1 MEKNA
6 SNLVKAEFRVFRLQN
21 SKARVS
27 EQRIELYQLGPDFQ
41 RRLHSYTDK
50 AVCTQTGA
58 WMLLSIGTDPCVHL
72 SQVVKSKELPSPG
85 QRYIDSK
92 VVKTRAE
99 GEWLSFDVTEAV
111 HEWLHHKERN
121 FGFKISLHCPC
132 CTFVPSNNY
141 IIPNKSEE
149 LEARFA
155 GIDDSYIYS
164 SGDGKAFRS
173 SRKKYSGKTPHLLL
187 MLLPSYRLESQ
198 QPSRRKKRALDA
210 AYCFRNVQD
219 NCCLRQLYID
229 FKRDLGWKW
238 IHEPKGYHANFC
250 AGACPYLWSSDT
262 QHSRVL
268 SLYNTINPE
277 ASASPCCVS
286 QDLEPLTILYY
297 IGKTPKIEQLSNMI
311 ATVALNQ
318 VNLALTGSSLYRKS
332 VGYEAATLAIV
343 VMVHWLEL
351 PFQDTVLSGDSSSRS
366 AATHSPF
373 QRTPSEVEWEAVI
386 TLIPLYNYCQRM
398 MTFNAEQHKYG
409 NDSCHWKPF
418 VKRSF
423 HIKQLGGLDYDSGD
437 VYTARRHLLL
447 AHVNWLGLV
456 GIRLLQEHL
465 LRDAKN
471 PSTQNLLLL
480 YLWSINPRAG
490 SNVFATPSGKKNN
503 QTKNLA
509 AEHGGGVM
517 VQPPNCCRRP
527 KKSCVPAAELPPSM
541 KHTVTERPPN
551 SRRP

>member
-1 MEKNA
+1 EQCSLSLKKIISHCLLADAIPPSYYSLYFRIVRFDVSAMEKNA

-27 EQRIELYQLGPDFQ
+27 EQRIELYQVL
-41 RRLHSYTDK
+41 
-50 AVCTQTGA
+50 
-58 WMLLSIGTDPCVHL
+58 
-72 SQVVKSKELPSPG
+72 KSKELSSPG

-111 HEWLHHKERN
+111 HEWLHHRDRN
-121 FGFKISLHCPC
+121 LGFKISLHCPC

-155 GIDDSYIYS
+155 GIDDYTYS
-164 SGDGKAFRS
+164 SGDVKALKS
-173 SRKKYSGKTPHLLL
+173 NRKKYSGKTPHLLL

-219 NCCLRQLYID
+219 NCCLRPLYID

-311 ATVALNQ
+311 V
-318 VNLALTGSSLYRKS
+318 
-332 VGYEAATLAIV
+332 
-343 VMVHWLEL
+343 
-351 PFQDTVLSGDSSSRS
+351 
-366 AATHSPF
+366 
-373 QRTPSEVEWEAVI
+373 
-386 TLIPLYNYCQRM
+386 
-398 MTFNAEQHKYG
+398 
-409 NDSCHWKPF
+409 
-418 VKRSF
+418 
-423 HIKQLGGLDYDSGD
+423 
-437 VYTARRHLLL
+437 
-447 AHVNWLGLV
+447 
-456 GIRLLQEHL
+456 
-465 LRDAKN
+465 
-471 PSTQNLLLL
+471 
-480 YLWSINPRAG
+480 
-490 SNVFATPSGKKNN
+490 
-503 QTKNLA
+503 
-509 AEHGGGVM
+509 
-517 VQPPNCCRRP
+517 
-527 KKSCVPAAELPPSM
+527 KSCKCS
-541 KHTVTERPPN
+541 
-551 SRRP
+551 

>member
-1 MEKNA
+1 MHCYLLSVLLTVDLATVALSLSTCSTLDMDQFMRKRIEAIRGQILSKLKLTSPPDEYPEPEEVPPEVISIYNSTRDLLQEKANHRAATCERERSDEEYYAKEVYKIDMQPVYPENAIPPSYYSLYFRIVRFDVSAMEKNA

-27 EQRIELYQLGPDFQ
+27 EQRIELYQVL
-41 RRLHSYTDK
+41 
-50 AVCTQTGA
+50 
-58 WMLLSIGTDPCVHL
+58 
-72 SQVVKSKELPSPG
+72 KSKELPSPG

-111 HEWLHHKERN
+111 HEWLHHRDRN
-121 FGFKISLHCPC
+121 LGFKISLHCPC

-155 GIDDSYIYS
+155 GIDDYTYS
-164 SGDGKAFRS
+164 SGDVKALKS
-173 SRKKYSGKTPHLLL
+173 NRKKYSGKTPHLLL

-219 NCCLRQLYID
+219 NCCLRPLYID

-311 ATVALNQ
+311 V
-318 VNLALTGSSLYRKS
+318 
-332 VGYEAATLAIV
+332 
-343 VMVHWLEL
+343 
-351 PFQDTVLSGDSSSRS
+351 
-366 AATHSPF
+366 
-373 QRTPSEVEWEAVI
+373 
-386 TLIPLYNYCQRM
+386 
-398 MTFNAEQHKYG
+398 
-409 NDSCHWKPF
+409 
-418 VKRSF
+418 
-423 HIKQLGGLDYDSGD
+423 
-437 VYTARRHLLL
+437 
-447 AHVNWLGLV
+447 
-456 GIRLLQEHL
+456 
-465 LRDAKN
+465 
-471 PSTQNLLLL
+471 
-480 YLWSINPRAG
+480 
-490 SNVFATPSGKKNN
+490 
-503 QTKNLA
+503 
-509 AEHGGGVM
+509 
-517 VQPPNCCRRP
+517 
-527 KKSCVPAAELPPSM
+527 KSCKCS
-541 KHTVTERPPN
+541 
-551 SRRP
+551 